1 MPKLVITITA
11 GDATDLDWLRHKV
24 VPAVEREIQQAV
36 DEDRLEGEVD
46 DVEWEIPD
54 E

>member
-1 MPKLVITITA
+1 MPKLVITL
-11 GDATDLDWLRHKV
+11 DVDDPTDLDWVRLHV
-24 VPAVEREIQQAV
+24 VPAVQHVIDTARE
-36 DEDRLEGEVD
+36 EDRLEGEVS